1 MDQRI
6 KSKALQQVMESWR
19 AAILQSSALPSFL
32 SYHVIVREHAPSSFL
47 ASVERDGF
55 RFVTVGDK
63 LTERLGSFLA
73 GEIVSNDPEEL
84 FGSLKAT
91 YSRCVEQRAPCYEF
105 LRYDLGD
112 GAPGMFER
120 LTLPFADSET
130 RVSHVC
136 GTVLFSDSENEG

>member
-1 MDQRI
+1 MDHKI
-6 KSKALQQVMESWR
+6 KSKSLQQIMGNWR

-32 SYHVIVREHAPSSFL
+32 SYHVVVREHAPTSFL

-63 LTERLGSFLA
+63 LTERLGRFLA
-73 GEIVSNDPEEL
+73 GEIVDNDAQEL

-91 YSRCVEQRAPCYEF
+91 YGRCVEQRAPCYEF

-112 GAPGMFER
+112 GAPGTFER

-130 RVSHVC
+130 RVSHIC
-136 GTVLFSDSENEG
+136 GTVLFSD